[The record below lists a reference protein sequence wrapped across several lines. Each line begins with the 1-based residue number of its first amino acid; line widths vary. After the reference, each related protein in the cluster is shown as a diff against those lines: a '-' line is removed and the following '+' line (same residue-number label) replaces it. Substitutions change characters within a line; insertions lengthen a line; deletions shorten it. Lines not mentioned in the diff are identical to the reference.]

1 MKILINTL
9 KFLTMKKV
17 FFVAIISLVSVFC
30 VAATSAD
37 ATATTNYTSSVT
49 ANIAGVDEQIDFDT
63 KTLVAIY
70 NLMPQKVKGLCVSSY
85 KAIAPR
91 VERSVGKRFTF
102 EGVAITP
109 IQTAEGIDLK
119 FSCSGHT
126 LVVENYT
133 KAEFDRIFGL

>member
-1 MKILINTL
+1 
-9 KFLTMKKV
+9 MKKLFV
-17 FFVAIISLVSVFC
+17 FAILSLVSVSGFN
-30 VAATSAD
+30 ANASTS
-37 ATATTNYTSSVT
+37 TKPVSKGYSSSVT
-49 ANIAGVDEQIDFDT
+49 ANIAGVDEEIDFDT

-70 NLMPQKVKGLCVSSY
+70 NLMPQKVKELCVSSY
-85 KAIAPR
+85 KTIAPR

-109 IQTAEGIDLK
+109 IETTEGINLK
-119 FSCSGHT
+119 FSCGGHT

>member
-1 MKILINTL
+1 
-9 KFLTMKKV
+9 MKKII
-17 FFVAIISLVSVFC
+17 FIAIFSLVSAFC
-30 VAATSAD
+30 VAAPTTD
-37 ATATTNYTSSVT
+37 TTASGKKSSVT
-49 ANIAGVDEQIDFDT
+49 ARLSGVDEEINFDT

-70 NLMPQKVKGLCVSSY
+70 NLMPQKVKQLCVSSY
-85 KAIAPR
+85 KTIAPR

-109 IQTAEGIDLK
+109 IQTTEGINLK
-119 FSCSGHT
+119 FSCGGHT